1 MIVDTLGLV
10 LMVLVHPA
18 NIQDRD
24 GAQLLTEQLK
34 CCLPRLRTLF
44 ADSGYA
50 GQLVDW
56 FWESVRWTLTIVK
69 RTADVGFQVLPKR
82 WIVER
87 TFAWIT
93 LYRRHSRD
101 YEELPASS
109 KAMIYISMIR
119 LMLRR
124 AGRRHAKV

>member
-1 MIVDTLGLV
+1 M
-10 LMVLVHPA
+10 
-18 NIQDRD
+18 
-24 GAQLLTEQLK
+24 
-34 CCLPRLRTLF
+34 LF
-44 ADSGYA
+44 ADGGYA

-69 RTADVGFQVLPKR
+69 RTADVGFHVLPKR

-93 LYRRHSRD
+93 QYRRHSRD

-109 KAMIYISMIR
+109 EAMIYISMIR

-124 AGRRHAKV
+124 AGRRHVKV